1 MVVSVAV
8 LLLVLLWLAV
18 VLWVLVNVLRLLTRI
33 VIAVERRAGI
43 ESPASPAILAPEPRR

>member
-33 VIAVERRAGI
+33 VIAIERRAGI